1 MTSSYLLLEP
11 QPGRSRD
18 VIDAL
23 AALPD
28 VAETERLYGEK
39 VAARL
44 EFDDGL
50 EKVVDKLEALEA
62 VAWACLY
69 GGEDAEEPRRRLH
82 ASG

>member
-1 MTSSYLLLEP
+1 MTPSYLLLEP

-18 VIDAL
+18 VLDAL
-23 AALPD
+23 ASLPQ
-28 VAETERLYGEK
+28 VAETERLFGEK

-44 EFDDGL
+44 EFEDGL
-50 EKVVDKLEALEA
+50 DEAVDELETLEA

-69 GGEDAEEPRRRLH
+69 GGDDAEEPRRRLH

>member
-1 MTSSYLLLEP
+1 ML
-11 QPGRSRD
+11 
-18 VIDAL
+18 DAL
-23 AALPD
+23 TAMPG
-28 VAETERLYGEK
+28 VAETERLFGEK

-50 EKVVDKLEALEA
+50 EEAAAELETLES

-69 GGEDAEEPRRRLH
+69 GGDDAEEPRRRLL